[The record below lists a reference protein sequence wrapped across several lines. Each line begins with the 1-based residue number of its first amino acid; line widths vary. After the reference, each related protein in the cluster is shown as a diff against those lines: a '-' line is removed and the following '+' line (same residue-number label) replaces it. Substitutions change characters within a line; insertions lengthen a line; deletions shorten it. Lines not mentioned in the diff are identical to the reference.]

1 MQING
6 IGKLHADGETLA
18 EVEFTLVT
26 TPGFPAGRGEL
37 RCETPALH
45 EAYGATE
52 AALFHDAWGT
62 PIPIMIVGTPDG
74 STADFV
80 TVGVAPRDWSA

>member
-52 AALFHDAWGT
+52 ASLFLNDLAI
-62 PIPIMIVGTPDG
+62 PVPIMIVGAPDG

-80 TVGVAPRDWSA
+80 TLGVAPRDWSV

>member
-6 IGKLHADGETLA
+6 IGKLYADGETLA

-37 RCETPALH
+37 RCGKPALH
-45 EAYGATE
+45 EAYGADA
-52 AALFHDAWGT
+52 AALLCADRGR
-62 PIPIMIVGTPDG
+62 PIEIMIVGPPEG
-74 STADFV
+74 EVADFV
-80 TVGVAPRDWSA
+80 TVGESPRQWGG

>member
-6 IGKLHADGETLA
+6 IGKLYANGETLA
-18 EVEFTLVT
+18 DVEFTLVM

-45 EAYGATE
+45 EAYGADV
-52 AALFHDAWGT
+52 AALFFADWGD
-62 PIPIMIVGTPDG
+62 PIEIMIVGAPDG
-74 STADFV
+74 PVADFV
-80 TVGVAPRDWSA
+80 TVGESPRYWDE